1 MKTVKVKEKKVLHRV
16 ALKESKIKS
25 VVTALS
31 KMKGSFSRKKIKEL
45 GIDVYSECLV
55 KHFFLKNEEYGSWSF
70 SNKKIEARGYKN
82 ITELAKNEGFFR
94 SDLIYLFRT
103 KNKKPKNIKKIIVS
117 EKDKVISDNL
127 FNLTYSK

>member
-1 MKTVKVKEKKVLHRV
+1 MKTVKIKQKRVIHRS
-16 ALKESKIKS
+16 ALKESKVKNVLS
-25 VVTALS
+25 VLS
-31 KMKGSFSRKKIKEL
+31 KIKGPFSRKKIKEL
-45 GIDVYSECLV
+45 GIDVYGEYLL

-103 KNKKPKNIKKIIVS
+103 KNKRPKNLKRIIVS
-117 EKDKVISDNL
+117 EKDKAISDNL

>member
-1 MKTVKVKEKKVLHRV
+1 MKTVKVKEKKVLHRA

-31 KMKGSFSRKKIKEL
+31 KMKGPFSRKKIKEL
-45 GIDVYSECLV
+45 GVDVYSEYLV
-55 KHFFLKNEEYGSWSF
+55 KHFFLKNEEYGTWSF
-70 SNKKIEARGYKN
+70 CKKKVEARGYKN
-82 ITELAKNEGFFR
+82 LTELAKNEGFLR
-94 SDLIYLFRT
+94 SDLIYLFRI
-103 KNKKPKNIKKIIVS
+103 KNRKPKNIKKIIVS